1 MKKVMIIDDSRTI
14 REQVAAALTPAGFEV
29 VQAED
34 GQQGLDKIT
43 GSSDLAL
50 VFCDLNM
57 PRMDGLEMLEQVRR
71 SEKTSLPPI
80 VMLTTEGRT
89 DLVEKA
95 KRAGARGWLV
105 KPFQADHLV
114 AVARKLTGTPVQLSS
129 VHFRDCAGPCARG
142 NVDRREPQPAVSL
155 SHHRGAA
162 RDTSAHAG
170 CLVAERSALPALCC
184 PPADHHRSSRLRRW
198 RQAWRAR
205 RRGHGGGRA
214 GSDLR

>member
-1 MKKVMIIDDSRTI
+1 MKKVMIVDDSRTI

-114 AVARKLTGTPVQLSS
+114 AVARKLTGTPVQ
-129 VHFRDCAGPCARG
+129 
-142 NVDRREPQPAVSL
+142 
-155 SHHRGAA
+155 
-162 RDTSAHAG
+162 
-170 CLVAERSALPALCC
+170 
-184 PPADHHRSSRLRRW
+184 
-198 RQAWRAR
+198 
-205 RRGHGGGRA
+205 
-214 GSDLR
+214 